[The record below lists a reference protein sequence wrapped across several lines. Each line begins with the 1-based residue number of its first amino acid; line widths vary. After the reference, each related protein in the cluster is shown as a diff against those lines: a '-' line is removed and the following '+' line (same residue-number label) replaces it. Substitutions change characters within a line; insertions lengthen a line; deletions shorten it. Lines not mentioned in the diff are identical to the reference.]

1 MLAMAQADRPVPPP
15 GLSPELREPTPAT
28 LVDRPA
34 PGVTLGSL
42 RVSLEETP
50 MAAVLKAAGRG
61 TLDRK
66 GDVVWIC
73 YTVPGKAPSRLWLM
87 SDSDE
92 GSVYGVSVFR
102 LAAGVGPAKRCPSL
116 PAKLRP
122 ATFDRGLALG
132 MSAAQLTASLGE
144 VSRKSKN
151 WWIYHQE
158 SRVLSKFQGEVT
170 EFTAF
175 NTLYVRFKDGA
186 VDAIRAYV
194 NTIN

>member
-1 MLAMAQADRPVPPP
+1 MRCLAALLFAPLLAMAQADRPVPPP
-15 GLSPELREPTPAT
+15 RLSPELREPTPAT
-28 LVDRPA
+28 LADRPA

-61 TLDRK
+61 NLDRE

-87 SDSDE
+87 SDGDE

-102 LAAGVGPAKRCPSL
+102 LAAGAGSTKRCPAL

-122 ATFDRGLALG
+122 VKFDRGLALG
-132 MSAAQLTASLGE
+132 MSAAELTGKLGE
-144 VSRKSKN
+144 PSRKSKE
-151 WWIYHQE
+151 WWIYHQ
-158 SRVLSKFQGEVT
+158 
-170 EFTAF
+170 
-175 NTLYVRFKDGA
+175 
-186 VDAIRAYV
+186 
-194 NTIN
+194 